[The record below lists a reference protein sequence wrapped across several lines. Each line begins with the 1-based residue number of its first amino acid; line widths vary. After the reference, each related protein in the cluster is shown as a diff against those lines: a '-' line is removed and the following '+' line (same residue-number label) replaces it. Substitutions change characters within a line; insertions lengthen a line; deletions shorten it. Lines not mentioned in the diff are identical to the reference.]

1 MSSVFL
7 TRTSCH
13 KITHA
18 NSYYGAWPGWVVFS
32 QCASLNT
39 CFKNLVFIGPEV
51 WPPEIIQNSQV
62 VPVVKNLPATAR
74 DSRDQSSLPGV
85 GKIPWRRKWQPL
97 QYSCLGNPN
106 PMDRGAW
113 QATVHRLTRSRT
125 WLSDSTTT
133 KPYLLRGLQVL
144 ENKNLALKEQS
155 IQGGTCVFLPMP
167 LRCKYSIWSF
177 PGALIWIIFFFFL
190 LHCVACGISGPQ
202 GLNLGPLH
210 RECRPP
216 GNSLDYFFKTQFH
229 ANQNYNDVLPHTV
242 QNGHH

>member
-177 PGALIWIIFFFFL
+177 PGALIWIF
-190 LHCVACGISGPQ
+190 
-202 GLNLGPLH
+202 
-210 RECRPP
+210 R
-216 GNSLDYFFKTQFH
+216 
-229 ANQNYNDVLPHTV
+229 
-242 QNGHH
+242 